1 MSAVAALPGNMPPD
15 PDHLPAAVLAAAV
28 HVALF
33 VILVFGVSWQ
43 SKAPDAVVV
52 ELWTLPPQPVVEQRI
67 EPPKVEPPPK
77 PEPRPEPPPKPV
89 PPKPAPPPKAVKPDI
104 VIEKDKKK
112 APPRKEE
119 EPKIQIDLSKQMKD
133 QLAREMEQVRDKPV
147 AKAAPA
153 APPPSARVI
162 DPGYANLIR
171 TRIRGNIVV
180 PGDMTGNPEAIFDVN
195 QIPDG
200 SVISVTL
207 RKSSG
212 NQAYDAAVERA
223 IRKSSPLPTPPR
235 PDQFQRILELKFRP
249 ME

>member
-1 MSAVAALPGNMPPD
+1 MSAVAALPGNLPPD
-15 PDHLPAAVLAAAV
+15 PDRLPAAVMAAAV
-28 HVALF
+28 HVVLL

-52 ELWTLPPQPVVEQRI
+52 ELWTLPPQPVVEQRV

-77 PEPRPEPPPKPV
+77 PEPKPEPPPKPA
-89 PPKPAPPPKAVKPDI
+89 PKPAPPPKALKPDI
-104 VIEKDKKK
+104 VIEKDKK
-112 APPRKEE
+112 APPKKE
-119 EPKIQIDLSKQMKD
+119 EPKIQIDLSRQMKD

-153 APPPSARVI
+153 ASPPSAPVI
-162 DPGYANLIR
+162 DPGYANRIR
-171 TRIRGNIVV
+171 TKIRGNIVV

-200 SVISVTL
+200 TVISVKL

-212 NQAYDAAVERA
+212 NRSYDEAVERA
-223 IRKSSPLPTPPR
+223 ILKSSPLPTPPR
-235 PDQFQRILELKFRP
+235 PDQFQRSLELKFRP
-249 ME
+249 VE

>member
-1 MSAVAALPGNMPPD
+1 
-15 PDHLPAAVLAAAV
+15 
-28 HVALF
+28 
-33 VILVFGVSWQ
+33 
-43 SKAPDAVVV
+43 
-52 ELWTLPPQPVVEQRI
+52 
-67 EPPKVEPPPK
+67 
-77 PEPRPEPPPKPV
+77 
-89 PPKPAPPPKAVKPDI
+89 
-104 VIEKDKKK
+104 
-112 APPRKEE
+112 
-119 EPKIQIDLSKQMKD
+119 MKD